1 MRWRRQPSSIE
12 TTDGQTVGPYA
23 FDLADPF
30 VAYLITADAPVD
42 VRDVDLDTPLLQSL
56 RDVGTELVVP
66 IIAQSE
72 LVGVLSLGSRK
83 GGQSYNA
90 EDRRLLHRLA
100 TRAAPALRLAEVMR
114 THAAQTGERE
124 RMAQELRVARLI
136 QQQFLPTTLPEVP
149 GWRIGTYYRPAQE
162 VGGDFYDFLVLQDG
176 LIAVMIGDVSGK
188 GVPAALVMAT
198 TRSLLREV
206 AQQVVEP
213 AGVLE
218 RVNRALVGD
227 IPRNMFVTCQYATID
242 ATSGKLTLA
251 NAGHNVP
258 YISGGGDL
266 LEVRA
271 TGMPLGIM
279 GDARYDEKAAV
290 VEVGGCLL
298 FHSDGLAEAHSA
310 DGEMFGFPRLKQL
323 TGAHRGD
330 GLIEV
335 LLAELAS
342 FSPDPTK
349 IDDDVT
355 LLTLERTGEMGDSCV
370 IDARMRIVDDFTVAS
385 AAGNERIAMQ
395 RVGALADE
403 LGVAFRLVER
413 LKTAV
418 GEATMNAIEHG
429 NQFRA
434 EVPVE
439 VRVLASAAE
448 ITVEIIDEGGD
459 REIAE
464 APAPDLTSKLA
475 GTQSPR
481 GWGLFLMK
489 EMVDDVRVESV
500 DGRHRV
506 SLVLQY
512 ERTTHD

>member
-1 MRWRRQPSSIE
+1 
-12 TTDGQTVGPYA
+12 V
-23 FDLADPF
+23 
-30 VAYLITADAPVD
+30 
-42 VRDVDLDTPLLQSL
+42 QSL

-72 LVGVLSLGSRK
+72 LVGVLSLGPRK
-83 GGQSYNA
+83 GGQSYNS

-100 TRAAPALRLAEVMR
+100 TRAAPALRLAEVMQ
-114 THAAQTGERE
+114 THAAQAGERE

-136 QQQFLPTTLPEVP
+136 QQQFLPTKLPEVA

-162 VGGDFYDFLVLQDG
+162 VGGDFYDFLQLPDG
-176 LIAVMIGDVSGK
+176 LIGVVIGDVSGK

-198 TRSLLREV
+198 TRSLVREV

-213 AGVLE
+213 ARVLE

-227 IPRNMFVTCQYATID
+227 IPRNMFVTCQYAAID
-242 ATSGKLTLA
+242 PTSGKLTLA

-258 YISGGGDL
+258 YISGGREL

-279 GDARYDEKAAV
+279 GNACYEEKEAV
-290 VEVGGCLL
+290 VEMGGCLL

-310 DGEMFGFPRLKQL
+310 GGEMFGLPRLRQL
-323 TGAHRGD
+323 AGVHTGD

-349 IDDDVT
+349 VDDDVT
-355 LLTLERTGEMGDSCV
+355 LLTVERTGETGDSRV

-385 AAGNERIAMQ
+385 VAGSERIAMQ
-395 RVGALADE
+395 RVGAMAEE
-403 LGVAFRLVER
+403 LGMAFGLVER

-418 GEATMNAIEHG
+418 GEATMNAMEHG
-429 NQFRA
+429 NRFRA
-434 EVPVE
+434 EIPVE
-439 VRVLASAAE
+439 VRMLASPGA
-448 ITVEIIDEGGD
+448 IIVEIIDEGGD

-464 APAPDLTSKLA
+464 APTPDLAAKLA

-489 EMVDDVRVESV
+489 EMLDDVRVESV
-500 DGRHRV
+500 DGKHRV
-506 SLVLQY
+506 SLVLHY
-512 ERTTHD
+512 ERRDA